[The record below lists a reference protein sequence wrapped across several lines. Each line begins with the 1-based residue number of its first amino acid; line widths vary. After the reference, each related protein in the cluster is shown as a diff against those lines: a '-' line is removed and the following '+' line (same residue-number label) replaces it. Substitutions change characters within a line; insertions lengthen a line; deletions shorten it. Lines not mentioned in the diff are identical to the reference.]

1 MYNFNKLLKI
11 GFAVK
16 PACLQESFRGHKLLS
31 LRPPLPAIP
40 TGNTFTLK
48 ILVKLKVFYSKLDL
62 LLYFCKKFCSLQIA
76 RQFSR
81 TDTNT

>member
-16 PACLQESFRGHKLLS
+16 PACLQESVHKLLS

-40 TGNTFTLK
+40 TGNTSTLK
-48 ILVKLKVFYSKLDL
+48 ILLKLKVF
-62 LLYFCKKFCSLQIA
+62 
-76 RQFSR
+76 
-81 TDTNT
+81 